1 MPLQSIIIAKQK
13 YYTFSK
19 NIFIAFFPYHETI
32 EEIRRKTAKTR
43 SYCMKKKTIVFA
55 AVVLLLTLPVM
66 MAVAGPKG
74 QGSSETTVA
83 GVVYLED
90 QFMRLLSMGY
100 EDAAKEAGVKVLLAN
115 TGNDQAKEA
124 ELVNT
129 YVSQGVAGLVIAPLN
144 TDTSIPVLQRAST
157 TMKIATCD
165 RMLTNAPFIVGGF
178 ASDNENLGATTGAAA
193 AEFIKNNLGG
203 RAKIAIIQFKALL
216 PDQSAARVK
225 GFMDAV
231 KKVNPNVEFVADQDA
246 WVPDTAVQKAGDIL
260 TGNKDINL
268 IFAANDGGTIGS
280 VMAVKNAGLAGKC
293 FVFGIDTGEQ
303 QIAMLRD
310 RDNILQAVT
319 GQDPYTQGYNAMKL
333 LIDAING
340 KDYSA
345 TKGKVAI
352 VPGQMLSR
360 QDPAGTDA
368 YERNLKAKLNR

>member
-1 MPLQSIIIAKQK
+1 
-13 YYTFSK
+13 
-19 NIFIAFFPYHETI
+19 
-32 EEIRRKTAKTR
+32 
-43 SYCMKKKTIVFA
+43 MKKKTIVFA